1 MARRMTGGERS
12 RSKRE
17 PSTMPEALVELCA
30 QAEARATAHGHV
42 LTPWR
47 APVGDEAIARAAD
60 CGRCARGIYA
70 RAEGNLMGLSGT
82 ALTEPCDA

>member
-12 RSKRE
+12 RSERE
-17 PSTMPEALVELCA
+17 PSTMPEGLVDVCA
-30 QAEARATAHGHV
+30 QAETRAAAAGHV

-47 APVGDEAIARAAD
+47 APVGEEAIARAAD
-60 CGRCARGIYA
+60 CGRCGRTIYV
-70 RAEGNLMGLSGT
+70 RAEGDLKGLAGR